1 MKQGGVSKAVK
12 PPKYF
17 DRLFKTKNPTWLDKL
32 KKERMQRLK
41 QSTAVALSKTD
52 LSEDEYVALKHDL
65 KEHSIRALKR
75 K

>member
-1 MKQGGVSKAVK
+1 MKQGGVIKAVK

-17 DRLFKTKNPTWLDKL
+17 DRLYKAKNPTWLEKL
-32 KKERMQRLK
+32 KKSRTERLK
-41 QSTAVALSKTD
+41 QSTGVALSKTD
-52 LSEDEYVALKHDL
+52 LTEDEYVALKHDL